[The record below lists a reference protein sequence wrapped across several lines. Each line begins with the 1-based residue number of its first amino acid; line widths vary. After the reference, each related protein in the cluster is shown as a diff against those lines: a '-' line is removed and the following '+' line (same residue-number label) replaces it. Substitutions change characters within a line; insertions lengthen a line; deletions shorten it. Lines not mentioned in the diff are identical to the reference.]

1 MLEHRFDASRPLP
14 RHGKGFMDNAV
25 FIEVE
30 GAGQNL
36 KSNGLLE
43 TVIDL
48 RDRKRCFSGQI
59 LAEFPKTLFAK
70 SLFHKALEIARL
82 HLQLKNAQTTP
93 TIMSD
98 GDRREVTATN

>member
-48 RDRKRCFSGQI
+48 RSSRSQTVLQRPNLGRVPENAIC
-59 LAEFPKTLFAK
+59 
-70 SLFHKALEIARL
+70 EIAI
-82 HLQLKNAQTTP
+82 P
-93 TIMSD
+93 
-98 GDRREVTATN
+98 